1 MFFFLYGGAVFY
13 GSPHVE
19 TRLRHSLAGSDSAR
33 AIGETV
39 APTSTE
45 KKKKGNDRVPNR
57 IALEIGGKPEKFI
70 TITTHQNQS
79 LS

>member
-1 MFFFLYGGAVFY
+1 MFY

-45 KKKKGNDRVPNR
+45 KKKKETTEFR
-57 IALEIGGKPEKFI
+57 IE
-70 TITTHQNQS
+70 S
-79 LS
+79 LLKSEESRKNL